1 MSELKIQL
9 KGWQAI
15 VVAVVLIGI
24 VAVRFMSLNDMGND
38 KDLMKRVDTLLMDEY
53 SPYVAEKLRAAYD
66 KDPKGKTDKSVESV
80 LSTKVNIVS
89 VQASYPIFD
98 FSIPKDVV
106 IKVVFSLD
114 EDTETGEKRTIYYLF
129 RKGVLGWQYQYITTS
144 LSYYLNFT

>member
-15 VVAVVLIGI
+15 ILAFVLIG
-24 VAVRFMSLNDMGND
+24 VVTVRFMTLKDMRND
-38 KDLMKRVDTLLMDEY
+38 KELMKHIDTLLMDEY
-53 SPYVAEKLRAAYD
+53 SPYVSENIRAAYD
-66 KDPKGKTDKSVESV
+66 RGAKGKIDKSVKSI
-80 LSTKVNIVS
+80 LSTKVNILS

-114 EDTETGEKRTIYYLF
+114 DDTETGEKRTIYYLF
-129 RKGVLGWQYQYITTS
+129 RRGAFGWQYQYITTS
-144 LSYYLNFT
+144 LSYYLNFK

>member
-1 MSELKIQL
+1 MSELKFQL

-15 VVAVVLIGI
+15 IVAFVLVGVVAVRLVS
-24 VAVRFMSLNDMGND
+24 FNDMRND
-38 KDLMKRVDTLLMDEY
+38 KDLMKHIDTLLMDEY
-53 SPYVAEKLRAAYD
+53 SPYVAEKLRIAYD
-66 KDPKGKTDKSVESV
+66 KDPTGKTDKSVESV
-80 LSTKVNIVS
+80 LSTKVNIES

-114 EDTETGEKRTIYYLF
+114 DDTETGEQRTIYYLF
-129 RKGVLGWQYQYITTS
+129 RKGVFGWQYQYITTS